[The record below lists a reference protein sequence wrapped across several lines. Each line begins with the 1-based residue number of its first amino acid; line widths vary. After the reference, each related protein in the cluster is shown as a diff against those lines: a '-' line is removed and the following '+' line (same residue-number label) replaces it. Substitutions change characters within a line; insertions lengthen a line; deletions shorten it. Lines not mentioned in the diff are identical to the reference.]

1 MLGPQRFGM
10 LVPITYYQLMS
21 TKPTREQMTLAHAL
35 GWSVELLRAA
45 NTVTNDTIAINTNLE
60 NINRPANVIQPK
72 DPQRYIK
79 LFEMYLHTNVK

>member
-1 MLGPQRFGM
+1 
-10 LVPITYYQLMS
+10 
-21 TKPTREQMTLAHAL
+21 MTLAHAL

-72 DPQRYIK
+72 DTHR
-79 LFEMYLHTNVK
+79 